1 MNTARRLLF
10 VLLLLSYLF
19 KYNTYLMKFS
29 TINLVYF
36 SPTNNTKKIARSIAK
51 GTGVCSINE
60 IDLTHLSK
68 SSIEQIEIKNQL
80 TIIGAPVY
88 RGRISEDAAK
98 RLKNVKAENSPAIV
112 VAVYGNRGYDDAL
125 IELKNI
131 VQEIGFEILSA
142 AAFVG
147 EHSFSGKNKEIAHG
161 RPDKDDI
168 NFAIDFGKQS
178 YEKLMSFTDFT
189 ENKNLNIQGNF
200 PYKTNDKMPPLSP
213 VTIEEKCTK
222 CGKCVQVCPVDAV
235 KLNHKIITDKTV
247 CILCGSCIKNCKNN
261 AREFNDP
268 ALKKMIGNLF
278 VNCQERKES
287 EFFL

>member
-1 MNTARRLLF
+1 
-10 VLLLLSYLF
+10 
-19 KYNTYLMKFS
+19 MKFT

-36 SPTNNTKKIARSIAK
+36 SPTNNTKKIVRSIAN
-51 GTGVCSINE
+51 GTGINSINE

-68 SSIEQIEIKNQL
+68 KSIEQIEIKDQL

-88 RGRISEDAAK
+88 RGRISEDAAE
-98 RLKNVKAENSPAIV
+98 RLKNLKAKNSLAIV
-112 VAVYGNRGYDDAL
+112 IAVYGNRGYDDAL
-125 IELKNI
+125 IELKDI
-131 VQEIGFEILSA
+131 VQKVGFEILSA

-178 YEKLMSFTDFT
+178 YKKLMSSNDFT
-189 ENKNLNIQGNF
+189 ENKNLNIPGNF
-200 PYKTNDKMPPLSP
+200 PYKINDKMPALAP
-213 VTIEEKCTK
+213 VTIEENCTK
-222 CGKCVQVCPVDAV
+222 CGKCVEVCPVDAV
-235 KLNHKIITDKTV
+235 KLNYKIVTDNSI
-247 CILCGSCIKNCKNN
+247 CILCGACIKNCKNN

-278 VNCQERKES
+278 VNCQKRKEPES
-287 EFFL
+287 FL